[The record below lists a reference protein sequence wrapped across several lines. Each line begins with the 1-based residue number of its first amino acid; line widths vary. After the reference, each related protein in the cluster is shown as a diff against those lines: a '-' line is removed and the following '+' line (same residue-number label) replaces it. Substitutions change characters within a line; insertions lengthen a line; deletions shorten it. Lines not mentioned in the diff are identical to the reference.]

1 MLSLTKRKLVDS
13 GVQMFAMCVCEL
25 ETLAEENSHCDE
37 VCLRDMSVK
46 FVHILMP
53 GRALEEH

>member
-1 MLSLTKRKLVDS
+1 MVCKCLL
-13 GVQMFAMCVCEL
+13 CVCEL

-37 VCLRDMSVK
+37 VCLTDISVK
-46 FVHILMP
+46 FVHILML